1 MKSKLLILFFI
12 LCGSLSSQNFT
23 FSGNIYNADNSGAQ
37 NVPVILYRRIN
48 STITGFTSQT
58 NYNGHSYYRSTSRA
72 TWTTAKSNCENM
84 GGHLATVSDA
94 NENNFLFNTW
104 PSGWIGLYQDKSGA
118 FYSEPNG
125 GWRWT

>member
-58 NYNGHSYYRSTSRA
+58 NYNGHSYYRSTSSA

-104 PSGWIGLYQDKSGA
+104 PSGWI
-118 FYSEPNG
+118 
-125 GWRWT
+125 